1 MDHTALPA
9 VTLSRPGWLTDSG
22 RFTHISGHSSAG
34 GRAQDRESS
43 PVKDQRSTTVPRN
56 QSGRAGRASGVKRNT
71 LRCMAGLTVS
81 VVRVAAAGLLVVTQ

>member
-9 VTLSRPGWLTDSG
+9 VTLSWPGWLTDSG

-56 QSGRAGRASGVKRNT
+56 QSGRAGRASAVQIPYRAWLGF
-71 LRCMAGLTVS
+71 TVS
-81 VVRVAAAGLLVVTQ
+81 VVCVAAEGLLVVTQ